1 MQKTRLYRFDFTY
14 SMGQRM
20 RTSFTLESMSAKHFS
35 PYELAEELQ
44 REKLVS
50 LFCFRAFLENIEMCL
65 FEVGKDMTS
74 NFCVFKLRI
83 HRRPAVCS
91 PTHPGKMVWTK
102 CPRPVKRVPRRPVP
116 PPWPHPAVPPP
127 RPVAKSPHR

>member
-20 RTSFTLESMSAKHFS
+20 RTSFALESMSAKHFS

-50 LFCFRAFLENIEMCL
+50 LFCFLAFLCL